1 MNDQITAEELERLS
15 PDEYTVIDIRDPA
28 AFEYGHITGALNIPQ
43 DKVLI
48 TELPADKPLIICCKS
63 GIISGEIADAL
74 RAK

>member
-43 DKVLI
+43 DRCSSQSFRLI
-48 TELPADKPLIICCKS
+48 S
-63 GIISGEIADAL
+63 
-74 RAK
+74 R